1 MTNPQNASIYIH
13 VPFCTRKCDYCHF
26 YVIPDKKSHHEI
38 YMEALKQEW
47 EIRRATFGSNRLVSI
62 YFGGGTPSLLSP
74 DAIEEI
80 LSWLPISDDCE
91 ISLEANPES
100 VTLETMRAFAK
111 AGINR
116 VSLGIQSFDDDLLKR
131 LSRTHSAQH
140 ARQAILNV
148 KKSGIDNITID
159 LMYDLP
165 GQSLEQW
172 RNTLAEVNDLP
183 ITHLSLYNLT
193 IEPHTVF
200 YKYRQKLMPLIPA
213 PETSRIMY
221 CDAVERLDDMGLK
234 QYEIS
239 AFAKQDKMS
248 RHNVGYW
255 TGRPFLGLGPSAFS
269 YWDNRRFRN
278 ICNFN
283 KWADHCSKGE
293 NPADFEELLLPDA
306 RKRELLTIRLRLS
319 EGIDLNDFEPLEIDT
334 SETIQKYLQLSFLE
348 TTGSKVRLTKD
359 GQLFYD
365 SIATDLV

>member
-1 MTNPQNASIYIH
+1 MKTSEASLYIH

-26 YVIPDKKSHHEI
+26 YVIPDKKTHHEV
-38 YMEALKQEW
+38 YLDALKQEW
-47 EIRRATFGSNRLVSI
+47 ELRKGTFGSNKLVSV
-62 YFGGGTPSLLSP
+62 YFGGGTPSLLNP
-74 DAIEEI
+74 DSIADII
-80 LSWLPISDDCE
+80 SWLPISDDCE

-100 VTLETMRAFAK
+100 VTLEKMQAFAD

-116 VSLGIQSFDDDLLKR
+116 VSLGIQSFDDALLKR
-131 LSRTHSAQH
+131 LSRAHSAAD
-140 ARQAILNV
+140 AREAILNV
-148 KKSGIDNITID
+148 NRAGVDNITID

-172 RNTLAEVNDLP
+172 RTTLSHVSDLP

-200 YKYRQKLMPLIPA
+200 YKYRQKLMPLIPT
-213 PETSRIMY
+213 PEASKTMY
-221 CDAVERLDDMGLK
+221 CDAVERLDEMGLK

-239 AFAKQDKMS
+239 AFARNNKTS

-269 YWDNRRFRN
+269 YWDQKRFRN

-283 KWADHCSKGE
+283 KWADSCARGE

-306 RKRELLTIRLRLS
+306 RKRELLTIRLRLN
-319 EGIDLNDFEPLEIDT
+319 EGVDLTHFEPLEA
-334 SETIQKYLQLSFLE
+334 ETHATLQKYQQMSLLE
-348 TTGSKVRLTKD
+348 VDRTKVRLTKD